1 MGVIIKGGVM
11 WSDVKDILLLF
22 TCFITCNI
30 IIPTKKSQVFS
41 IANAQT
47 KVEHLS

>member
-11 WSDVKDILLLF
+11 WGDVKDILLLF

-30 IIPTKKSQVFS
+30 IIPTKKRQVLS
-41 IANAQT
+41 ITNAQT
-47 KVEHLS
+47 KV